1 WHPERMNPK
10 GAASSVLVVGAGP
23 AGLEAARALSLRGYE
38 VALAEAGREIGGR
51 VARERR
57 LPGLSAWGRVAD
69 YRAYQLSQ
77 RANVQIYKE
86 SELDADQILEF
97 GFQHVCIA
105 TGARWRRD
113 GVARQHVVAM
123 PMDPAMPVFTPDD
136 IMDGQR
142 PAGHVVVFD
151 DDHYYMGGVLAELLA
166 HAGAEVSLVTPA
178 PYVSDWARN
187 TLEQGA
193 IHRRLAAAGVG
204 IVLNRGVARLT
215 ANGVETNCTYTD
227 ARDTI
232 PCDAV
237 LLVTAQQANDALYRS
252 LSARQGDWA
261 QAGILSVQVIGDA
274 NAPGPI
280 AWATFAGH
288 RYARDLDT
296 APLGDALPF
305 RREVTALAR

>member
-1 WHPERMNPK
+1 MSPRIIDVSSALGATLTADQRATFERDGFLHVK
-10 GAASSVLVVGAGP
+10 HFITREQVTEITGAM
-23 AGLEAARALSLRGYE
+23 
-38 VALAEAGREIGGR
+38 REIE
-51 VARERR
+51 ER
-57 LPGLSAWGRVAD
+57 WV
-69 YRAYQLSQ
+69 
-77 RANVQIYKE
+77 
-86 SELDADQILEF
+86 
-97 GFQHVCIA
+97 
-105 TGARWRRD
+105 RD
-113 GVARQHVVAM
+113 GVKVLNGTPIKFGTDVDGRPIVQRFAFASQHH
-123 PMDPAMPVFTPDD
+123 P
-136 IMDGQR
+136 
-142 PAGHVVVFD
+142 
-151 DDHYYMGGVLAELLA
+151 VLAELLA